1 MAKQKGETM
10 AQRNAKIKKL
20 ISATEKTKAQA
31 EKIEQ
36 WEEKNLKSGNH
47 VGREVAN
54 QCNLLLKALERVIK
68 R

>member
-47 VGREVAN
+47 VGRKVAHE
-54 QCNLLLKALERVIK
+54 CNLLLKALDRIK
-68 R
+68 S